1 MTLPPPLRE
10 YLSDS
15 SFMPVWLRIRDRLER
30 NGHAIAGSIRLDLD
44 PNGAERLSGL
54 LGRQIQPGLRNISL
68 ADVEDALLLSSA
80 KRGLIAVV
88 AELTGA
94 PLRDRPSERR
104 LQTEI
109 ATSLWAHV
117 EEIVARSGL
126 SAYPWTREWISWLH
140 TSGILVRT
148 GLERGVSQ
156 FDVAARAIAKV
167 ITQPVTHTRVLG
179 ELASEIAG
187 DAHALD
193 GDRLAGRLA
202 VRALGFAT
210 DTKEPVSPRER
221 MLMWESVGVAVDMIS
236 GTVITWAL
244 RPPGDDQWSAM
255 MRIRADLGLVTHLTI
270 RELSAIAAPLASPGT
285 MVSACENPQVLQR
298 IAEASID
305 RPLVCFS
312 GNPSVAGHLL
322 ADRVAL
328 RYHGD
333 FDWPGIAIAS
343 RIIDAGALPWRFT
356 EQDYID
362 AVRRCCSGLPLVG
375 NATKT
380 TWDPSL
386 ASAMTRMGIAVHEES
401 LVSLLIEDLAED

>member
-1 MTLPPPLRE
+1 
-10 YLSDS
+10 
-15 SFMPVWLRIRDRLER
+15 MPTWLRIRDRLER

-44 PNGAERLSGL
+44 PAGAERLSGL
-54 LGRQIQPGLRNISL
+54 LGRQIRPGVRNILL
-68 ADVEDALLLSSA
+68 ADVDDALLLSSA
-80 KRGLIAVV
+80 KRGLTAVV
-88 AELTGA
+88 AELTGT

-104 LQTEI
+104 LQSEI

-117 EEIVARSGL
+117 EDIVARNGL

-140 TSGILVRT
+140 TSGLLVRT
-148 GLERGVSQ
+148 GPDRGVRQ
-156 FDVAARAIAKV
+156 FEIAARAIATV
-167 ITQPVTHTRVLG
+167 FIEPVTHTRVLG

-210 DTKEPVSPRER
+210 DTKEPVSPRDR
-221 MLMWESVGVAVDMIS
+221 MLMWESVGVAVDTIS

-244 RPPGDDQWSAM
+244 RPPGDDPWSAM
-255 MRIRADLGLVTHLTI
+255 MRMRADLGLVTHLTI
-270 RELSAIAAPLASPGT
+270 RELSAMAAPLVSPGT

-298 IAEASID
+298 IADASID

-312 GNPSVAGHLL
+312 GNPSVAGQLL
-322 ADRVAL
+322 SDRVAL

-343 RIIDAGALPWRFT
+343 RIIDAGALPWRLA
-356 EQDYID
+356 ESDYID
-362 AVRRCCSGLPLVG
+362 AVRRCASGLPLVG
-375 NATKT
+375 SAVKT
-380 TWDPSL
+380 TWDSSL
-386 ASAMTRMGIAVHEES
+386 ASAMARIGVAVHEES
-401 LVSLLIEDLAED
+401 LVSLLIKDLAGD